1 MIHHTSCNH
10 ERHQGYTAVFD
21 GAHVEHFYLRK
32 LSEFVMDPKLSHKD
46 PEDLELF
53 QDLVFEGPSG
63 RIHIF
68 YYEEYYRNHGRL
80 KKQFAENLNRY
91 LLYLNELSSLFT
103 RDAFLFV
110 LKKENSSLID
120 AVLESLSFEL
130 KMDFIKEA
138 QKQPKI
144 IQLSDKL
151 KLYNLFS

>member
-1 MIHHTSCNH
+1 MLHHTSCNH

-32 LSEFVMDPKLSHKD
+32 LSEFVEDARLSPKD
-46 PEDLELF
+46 AEDLEMF

-68 YYEEYYRNHGRL
+68 YYEEMYRRHGRL
-80 KKQFAENLNRY
+80 KKQYAEHLNKY
-91 LLYLNELSSLFT
+91 LLYLNELSTLFT
-103 RDAFLFV
+103 RDAFHFIIQ
-110 LKKENSSLID
+110 KENAALID
-120 AVLESLSFEL
+120 AMLDSFSFEI
-130 KMDFIKEA
+130 KMDFIREA